1 MARAGVV
8 TGCVGCSP
16 EQAKKIIELRPFT
29 SVEDLNTK
37 LGQGK
42 KKAGPA
48 GISPRM
54 FEDSATI
61 FQGYGKVDS
70 ILEECEG
77 IGAEL
82 RKEIAGWNHHSTAN
96 GQSKGKERED
106 ASRDS
111 SVSAEDGALA
121 LTHIAAM
128 NHKPKYYMT
137 VQPSLLQSGVT
148 LKEYQMIGVNWLS
161 LLYQKRYSCI
171 LADEMGAYPLRAFC
185 WGRSSLR
192 GKTGLGKT
200 VQVISFFAH
209 LKERGRD
216 GPHLVV
222 VP

>member
-1 MARAGVV
+1 MSCA
-8 TGCVGCSP
+8 GCSP

-29 SVEDLNTK
+29 SVEDLNAK

-70 ILEECEG
+70 ILESCEK
-77 IGAEL
+77 IGVEL
-82 RKEIAGWNHHSTAN
+82 RKEISSWHHSKAN
-96 GQSKGKERED
+96 GLTKGKQRE
-106 ASRDS
+106 AASSSSRDPS
-111 SVSAEDGALA
+111 ESTEDGALT
-121 LTHIAAM
+121 LTHLSAP

-137 VQPSLLQSGVT
+137 VQPSLLQPGVT

-171 LADEMGAYPLRAFC
+171 LADEMGTSIILPRCTSSRISCSRA
-185 WGRSSLR
+185 S
-192 GKTGLGKT
+192 GLGKT

-209 LKERGRD
+209 LKERGRN
-216 GPHLVV
+216 GPHLIV